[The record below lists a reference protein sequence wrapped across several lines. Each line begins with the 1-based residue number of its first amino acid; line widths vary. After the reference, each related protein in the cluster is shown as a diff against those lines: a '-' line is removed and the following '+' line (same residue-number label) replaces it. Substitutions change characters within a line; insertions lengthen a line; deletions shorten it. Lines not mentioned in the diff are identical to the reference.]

1 MRNQL
6 TEALSGAE
14 NAVLL
19 GHIHP
24 DGDCIGASLGL
35 YNYLKEHMPQ
45 ISVELYLDHPAD
57 KFSYL
62 ARFDE
67 IQTAYDPEKRFDV
80 CITLDASDTERLEM
94 FYPYFETAGRTF
106 CIDHHRTNRGFAQE
120 NCIRPDASST
130 SEVVYTLMD
139 ENAVSRET
147 AECLYTGIIH
157 DTGVFKY
164 SSATRATMEIAG
176 KLMEKGLDCA
186 KIIDDTFYRK
196 TYIQNQILGR
206 ALLESFLFMDGRCI
220 FSGLR
225 KKDLEFYGADTND
238 LDGIIDQLRVTE
250 GVECAI
256 FIYETAIHEYKISM
270 RSNSIVDVSKVAE
283 YFGGGGHIRA
293 AGCRMSGTIYDV
305 LNNLSKHIEIQ
316 LDAHGEAGKA

>member
-62 ARFDE
+62 ASFDE

-206 ALLESFLFMDGRCI
+206 ALLESFLFM
-220 FSGLR
+220 
-225 KKDLEFYGADTND
+225 GA
-238 LDGIIDQLRVTE
+238 V
-250 GVECAI
+250 
-256 FIYETAIHEYKISM
+256 
-270 RSNSIVDVSKVAE
+270 
-283 YFGGGGHIRA
+283 
-293 AGCRMSGTIYDV
+293 
-305 LNNLSKHIEIQ
+305 
-316 LDAHGEAGKA
+316 